1 MSTPKSPTAM
11 VGLDGKF
18 AVVAR
23 FQLVNQAPSGKSRLY
38 QFAISPVAG
47 SISESAKGFV
57 TSISFFL
64 K

>member
-47 SISESAKGFV
+47 SILEDAKGYLGNITYF
-57 TSISFFL
+57 S
-64 K
+64 